1 VAVRLSRVGIEK
13 AEYIWKM
20 QVEAFSGLYE
30 KYKDTD
36 TSPATETIERVRQRL
51 EQSATFYYLIE
62 CDSSIA
68 GAIRV
73 VDRGDCVAP
82 KRISPIFVLDEY
94 RGRGIAQAAIN
105 EAERIHGDSN
115 WELDTIL
122 EETGNCYLYE
132 KLGYRKTGK
141 TEKVNDKM
149 TLVFYI
155 KN

>member
-36 TSPATETIERVRQRL
+36 TSPATETVSKVRRRL
-51 EQSATFYYLIE
+51 EQPETFYYLIE
-62 CDSSIA
+62 SDVNVV

-73 VDRGDCVAP
+73 VDHGESAIP
-82 KRISPIFVLDEY
+82 KRISPVFVLEQY
-94 RGRGIAQAAIN
+94 RGQGIAQAAIA
-105 EAERIHGDSN
+105 EAERIHGSTN

-122 EETGNCYLYE
+122 EEKGNCYLYE